1 MLRFPPPK
9 GITLKE
15 DKTKVYI
22 LLQTAVARIF
32 IPEFSLRVE
41 QSEVVECGLRLLSA
55 LSEVCIERLR
65 GALLENC
72 LLLERALRQRLW
84 EQGYTTVFTQCLEVS
99 ELTRKALADK
109 HVVELLDLVPY
120 NKNAVDVQNHLKC
133 SYQEATALHA
143 FTTICLA
150 HQVTVSFQLIDPE
163 LQLQVQPSAHY
174 KPEYQHIQNCPKY
187 HLVCYDDSSGELLC
201 HRFTQCS
208 ARVQTIAVPL
218 PASVPYERVRCV
230 AISSVVGLDVV
241 IPSIAARL
249 NPSHPSASNGSSAAG
264 AKAPKKTSSST
275 QQQITA
281 SMTPKRL
288 KATKASEGSAHV
300 VSPLKP
306 PLPNPTQPTSS
317 ETFEQYNYDP
327 TPLTNQPPV
336 PRESPDQ
343 GKTTPHQRLITDYK
357 HMYNNAVNYDSIAP
371 HVQAQTQSTNTTS
384 STATTAYVP
393 NPLPAPVP
401 APVVK
406 EISPYL
412 PSNYKLA
419 NYKSASAAVPA
430 ESSKY
435 IPLSEASGSKWHRGD
450 NRKDMTSVDTSVPY
464 ELRIVRQKG
473 SELNAPVSFTNPA
486 KRLRQNFASP
496 TNTTHAG
503 PPERVATCSRMIPP
517 PPPLTS
523 LQAFATQAIPLP
535 LTNTHPQP
543 QMQGSYYG
551 FNMMAPSYFINQD
564 HPHQHRP
571 EVALL
576 DTPPSGLTHGPFD
589 FMRNDSE
596 KHPIDYG
603 GETTYPYNQSCRQP
617 HSSSSSLYPP
627 DPEPTYLE
635 PVFRSERYREQHR
648 KPAPTYD
655 RWSEHRIE
663 DSTWPAALP
672 PRMQSPP
679 LTRPPPTRSTA
690 PFFDSEPLLPPSS
703 YSKPAPQSALWPIT
717 TARDRLQSP
726 RPRMSDPFDL
736 ASPPTDPL
744 TRLSQILPRSA
755 STAHSG
761 TRDADNR
768 SHLLALPIG
777 GRHTL
782 ATDRGASEHPMVSV
796 SRAPSLASNV
806 GRNMP

>member
-9 GITLKE
+9 VITLKE

-84 EQGYTTVFTQCLEVS
+84 EQGYTTVFTQCPELS
-99 ELTRKALADK
+99 EGIRKALVEK
-109 HVVELLDLVPY
+109 HIVELQDLVPY

-150 HQVTVSFQLIDPE
+150 HQVTVSFQLIDTE

-187 HLVCYDDSSGELLC
+187 HLVCYDEPSGQLLC

-208 ARVQTIAVPL
+208 ATTQTIAVPL

-264 AKAPKKTSSST
+264 MKAPKKTSSST
-275 QQQITA
+275 QQQITV
-281 SMTPKRL
+281 SMTPKRP

-306 PLPNPTQPTSS
+306 PLSNPTPSAPS
-317 ETFEQYNYDP
+317 VSFEQFNYDP
-327 TPLTNQPPV
+327 TPHSDNQAPV

-343 GKTTPHQRLITDYK
+343 GKAVPHQKLITDYE
-357 HMYNNAVNYDSIAP
+357 HMYNNTVNYDSIAP
-371 HVQAQTQSTNTTS
+371 HVQAQTQPTNITS
-384 STATTAYVP
+384 STATNAYVP
-393 NPLPAPVP
+393 NSQTAPAP

-419 NYKSASAAVPA
+419 NYNTATAAVPT

-435 IPLSEASGSKWHRGD
+435 IPLSEVSGSKWHRGD
-450 NRKDMTSVDTSVPY
+450 SRKDMTSVDSSVPY

-496 TNTTHAG
+496 SNNTLAA
-503 PPERVATCSRMIPP
+503 PVERVHTSSRMIP

-523 LQAFATQAIPLP
+523 LQAFATQAMPFSS
-535 LTNTHPQP
+535 TNTHPQS
-543 QMQGSYYG
+543 QMQGSNYESY
-551 FNMMAPSYFINQD
+551 MMPPPYSNQNQLY
-564 HPHQHRP
+564 QHRP
-571 EVALL
+571 EVALM
-576 DTPPSGLTHGPFD
+576 DTPPSSLVPFD
-589 FMRNDSE
+589 FLRDENQKYSTG
-596 KHPIDYG
+596 YF
-603 GETTYPYNQSCRQP
+603 GESAYPYDNTYRHP
-617 HSSSSSLYPP
+617 HTSSSSLHQ
-627 DPEPTYLE
+627 PEPTYLE
-635 PVFRSERYREQHR
+635 PVFSSEQHR
-648 KPAPTYD
+648 GHPQQREPAHTYN
-655 RWSEHRIE
+655 RWSERRNE
-663 DSTWPAALP
+663 DSAWPAALP

-679 LTRPPPTRSTA
+679 LARPPLKRSNA
-690 PFFDSEPLLPPSS
+690 PFFDSEPLLPSSS
-703 YSKPAPQSALWPIT
+703 YSKPVSQSALWPIP

-755 STAHSG
+755 TTAMPGS
-761 TRDADNR
+761 RDTDNR

-782 ATDRGASEHPMVSV
+782 ASDRGASEHPMVSV
-796 SRAPSLASNV
+796 SRAPASNI